1 MRSWVDAVSS
11 AIPARAARLL
21 PAAGPL
27 ILTYHGIGGEDG
39 VAPAALERQLE
50 LVSRLKRVVPLA
62 DAIRLLGC
70 PQAAEV
76 AALTFDDG
84 YRDFAELAVPA
95 LAALDLHATLFVP
108 AGHIGGRNRWDE
120 GRRPTRRLLAEGEL
134 RNLDK
139 TQVEIGGHGLNHV
152 PLAGLGPA
160 RLRKEAETSRRIL
173 EDVTAREVRLFAY
186 PYGQRGDFDI
196 AAERAVEA
204 AGYTAACST
213 CFGRGSTP
221 SERYRLRRVS
231 VVAGDD
237 EGRFLRK
244 LQGHYDWVAAK
255 EALAHQVRGGLG
267 RRSR

>member
-1 MRSWVDAVSS
+1 
-11 AIPARAARLL
+11 
-21 PAAGPL
+21 
-27 ILTYHGIGGEDG
+27 LTYHGIGGEDG
-39 VAPAALERQLE
+39 VAPAALERQLA

-62 DAIRLLGC
+62 EAIRLLGRSE
-70 PQAAEV
+70 AAEV

-95 LAALDLHATLFVP
+95 IAALDLHATLFVP

-120 GRRPTRRLLAEGEL
+120 GRRPTRQLLAEGEL
-134 RNLDK
+134 RNLDE
-139 TQVEIGGHGLNHV
+139 THVEIGGHGLNHISM
-152 PLAGLGPA
+152 AGLSSA
-160 RLRKEAETSRRIL
+160 RLREETETSRRIL
-173 EDVTAREVRLFAY
+173 EDVTAREIRLFAF
-186 PYGQRGDFDI
+186 PNGQRGDFDL

-221 SERYRLRRVS
+221 SERFRLRRVS

-244 LQGHYDWVAAK
+244 LQGNYDWVAVK
-255 EALAHQVRGGLG
+255 EALAHRVRGALG